1 MVVTQN
7 RKQAFEPDPRLV
19 PFLGTAEAFATLM
32 HPYAEVVVHD
42 VSQNRIAAIFNAY
55 SGRVAGDP
63 SGIEDLDALVAG
75 ATVNGPFLSRS
86 LDGRDVKYVSTVLRD
101 PDGEPVGL
109 MCINLEVTGLLQ
121 IMGTGRRFLNVESS
135 DSFDA
140 LFADDWQAR
149 IDVFVRRYLEERLL
163 RLDQLKRRQRV
174 ELVASLREAGAF
186 QAKAAANYVANVLG
200 VSRST
205 VYNYLARLDAAGTEA
220 ADIDPVDDDLGT

>member
-1 MVVTQN
+1 
-7 RKQAFEPDPRLV
+7 
-19 PFLGTAEAFATLM
+19 M

-42 VSQNRIAAIFNAY
+42 VTHNRIAAIFNAY
-55 SGRVAGDP
+55 SERVVGDP
-63 SGIEDLDALVAG
+63 SGIEDLEAIVAG
-75 ATVNGPFLSRS
+75 APVNGPFLSRS

-109 MCINLEVTGLLQ
+109 MCINLEVTSLLHLLS
-121 IMGTGRRFLNVESS
+121 TGRRFLAVESS

-174 ELVASLREAGAF
+174 ELVASLKEAGAF

-205 VYNYLARLDAAGTEA
+205 VYNYLARLDAAEPDT
-220 ADIDPVDDDLGT
+220 